1 MFAITTT
8 PTTPHPLVRGRQ
20 GNGCEGVVNAD
31 GTVDVQFVID
41 PTDLAGLAELER
53 QAVVD
58 EFVRMVHG
66 DKAL

>member
-8 PTTPHPLVRGRQ
+8 PTTPNPLIRGRQ
-20 GNGCEGVVNAD
+20 GNGTEGVVNMD

-41 PTDLAGLAELER
+41 PIDLDGLAELER

-66 DKAL
+66 EKAL